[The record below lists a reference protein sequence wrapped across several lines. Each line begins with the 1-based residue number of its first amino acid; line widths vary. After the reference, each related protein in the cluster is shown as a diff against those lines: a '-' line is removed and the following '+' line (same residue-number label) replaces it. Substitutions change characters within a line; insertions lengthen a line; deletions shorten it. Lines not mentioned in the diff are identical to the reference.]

1 MSFDPSWLW
10 IPATLAAAAAQTAR
24 NAMQRHLTAS
34 LGTVG
39 ATHVRFLYGFPFA
52 LAMLAAACG
61 LAGRLP
67 PLPDATALGWIAAG
81 AFAQILATAAMLA
94 AMRTQAF
101 AVSIAF
107 TKTEPVQ
114 VAIFAAAVLQEPV
127 GLAGFA
133 AIALATLG
141 VMVLSGNPWAAKG
154 GDWRAAAFGVAAGA
168 FFALSAVCY
177 RGGILALDEPQFW
190 IAALTAL
197 ALALG
202 LQAAAGSAYLALRD
216 RAVLARVAA
225 AWRPSLF
232 AGLMGALA
240 SAGWFT
246 AFSLASAALVRTL
259 GLVEM
264 LYAFFVG
271 RRVFA
276 QRLALREAIGLALVL
291 AGVGLLLALSA

>member
-1 MSFDPSWLW
+1 MLDPAWIW
-10 IPATLAAAAAQTAR
+10 IPATLMAAAAQTAR
-24 NAMQRHLTAS
+24 NAMQRHLTQT

-52 LAMLAAACG
+52 LAMLALAC
-61 LAGRLP
+61 LVSGRLP
-67 PLPDATALGWIAAG
+67 PAADAEALAWIAAG
-81 AFAQILATAAMLA
+81 ALAQILATAGMLVAMQ
-94 AMRTQAF
+94 TQGF

-114 VAIFAAAVLQEPV
+114 VAIFAAIVLGEPV
-127 GLAGFA
+127 GWLGTFAILIATAGV
-133 AIALATLG
+133 L
-141 VMVLSGNPWAAKG
+141 VLSGNPFAGAAKNG
-154 GDWRAAAFGVAAGA
+154 RAAVYGVGAGG

-177 RGGILALDEPQFW
+177 RGGILELEAPFW
-190 IAALTAL
+190 LAALAAL
-197 ALALG
+197 AIALG
-202 LQAAAGSAYLALRD
+202 LQAAALSAFLAWHDFSALR
-216 RAVLARVAA
+216 RVAS
-225 AWRPSLF
+225 AWRLSLF
-232 AGLMGALA
+232 AGAMGALA

-276 QRLALREAIGLALVL
+276 QRLAAREAVGLGLIV

>member
-1 MSFDPSWLW
+1 MDDLTWLW

-52 LAMLAAACG
+52 VLMLAVACSF
-61 LAGRLP
+61 AGRLP
-67 PLPDATALGWIAAG
+67 PLPDGSALGWIAAG

-127 GLAGFA
+127 GFAGFA

-141 VMVLSGNPWAAKG
+141 VMVLSGNPWAAKN

-202 LQAAAGSAYLALRD
+202 LQAVAGSAYLALRD
-216 RAVLARVAA
+216 RDALARVIA

-271 RRVFA
+271 HRVFA
-276 QRLALREAIGLALVL
+276 QRLALREAAGLALVL
-291 AGVGLLLALSA
+291 AGVGLLLALSV

>member
-1 MSFDPSWLW
+1 MDDLTWLW
-10 IPATLAAAAAQTAR
+10 IPATLLAAAAQTAR

-34 LGTVG
+34 LGTLG

-52 LAMLAAACG
+52 LLMLGAAC
-61 LAGRLP
+61 AIAERLP
-67 PLPDATALGWIAAG
+67 PLPDRIALGWIAAG
-81 AFAQILATAAMLA
+81 ALAQILATGAMLA

-107 TKTEPVQ
+107 TKTEPIQ
-114 VAIFAAAVLQEPV
+114 VAVFAAIVLHEPV

-141 VMVLSGNPWAAKG
+141 VMLLSGNPWATKG
-154 GDWRAAAFGVAAGA
+154 GDWRAPAFGIAAGG
-168 FFALSAVCY
+168 FFAASAVCY

-197 ALALG
+197 AFALG
-202 LQAAAGSAYLALRD
+202 LQAAVGSAYLALRD
-216 RAVLARVAA
+216 RDVLVRVGA

-271 RRVFA
+271 RRMFD
-276 QRLALREAIGLALVL
+276 QRLALREVAGLALVV
-291 AGVGLLLALSA
+291 AGVGLLLALSL